1 MINEVGMMDEALI
14 ATSTSIGLLSRMC
27 SSMRNKVALTNEV
40 TVAMSAGV
48 RLLPSMDPSMYF

>member
-1 MINEVGMMDEALI
+1 MMDEALI

-48 RLLPSMDPSMYF
+48 RLLPSMNPSMYF